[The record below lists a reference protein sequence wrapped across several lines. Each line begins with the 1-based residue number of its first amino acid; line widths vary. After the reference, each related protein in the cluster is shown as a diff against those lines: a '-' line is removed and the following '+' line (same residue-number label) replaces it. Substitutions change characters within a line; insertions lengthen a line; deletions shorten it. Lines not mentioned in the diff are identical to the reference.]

1 MAGVCWACS
10 ILPVKVLTADGSGD
24 LALVAAGVVKAVD
37 AGAHIINLS
46 LGGPGDDQRWTTPL
60 RTPCETERSSSLP
73 PATTVST
80 RRFSRRRRRE

>member
-1 MAGVCWACS
+1 M
-10 ILPVKVLTADGSGD
+10 
-24 LALVAAGVVKAVD
+24 AAGVVKAVD